1 MKMISI
7 LCVFLVRFAFADSM
21 MLSPAEM
28 DAIGLA
34 AAATKSDELTSTSSA
49 NNSKLRLDGIVFQG
63 EKNWCIWLNGQRFVC
78 GQHPSNFKIVNVCHD
93 CVEMIPTDGPDS
105 QAVPITLRPGQAH

>member
-7 LCVFLVRFAFADSM
+7 LVVFLARFAFADSM
-21 MLSPAEM
+21 MLSPAEL

-34 AAATKSDELTSTSSA
+34 AAATKSEELTIGSPA

-78 GQHPSNFKIVNVCHD
+78 GQHPSNFKIVKVCHD
-93 CVEMIPTDGPDS
+93 CVEMIATDAPES
-105 QAVPITLRPGQAH
+105 QAVPITLRPGQTH